1 MVHMTLIQL
10 QIFSL
15 VSELGGFTAAASR
28 LGVSQ
33 SAISHAIK
41 SLEQEL
47 GVTLFLR
54 RHSTVEPTN
63 IGQQLL
69 LRARVMLGAAE
80 TMRQEASASKTL
92 QQGYLSVGSF
102 GPTSSVHLLPAILNV
117 FCKAYPGIEVHIDEA
132 PDKQVLQW
140 LEERRVDLG
149 FVVLPN
155 ETFKTYPIFTDQMVA
170 VLPQNHRLAQNT
182 TVSLSELSHHP
193 FALTEA
199 GSGALI
205 TRLFARARVT
215 PQIRYRTTQILSTLD
230 TVARGDAVTILAET
244 ALPKGEQ
251 QDYVIRPL
259 APSITR
265 QVGLAIPD
273 EDQASPATQAFIKTA
288 VTWARRTRKDL

>member
-1 MVHMTLIQL
+1 MHMTLIQL

-92 QQGYLSVGSF
+92 QKGYLRVGSF
-102 GPTSSVHLLPAILNV
+102 GPTSSVHLLPAILKV

-132 PDKQVLQW
+132 PDKQVIQW
-140 LEERRVDLG
+140 LEERRIDIG

-155 ETFKTYPIFTDQMVA
+155 DTFKTYPIFTDQMVA
-170 VLPQNHRLAQNT
+170 ILPQKHCLAQNT

-230 TVARGDAVTILAET
+230 TVSRGDAVTILAES
-244 ALPKGEQ
+244 ALPKGEH
-251 QDYVIRPL
+251 QDYVIRALDP
-259 APSITR
+259 PITR

-273 EDQASPATQAFIKTA
+273 EDQASPATRAFIKTA
-288 VTWARRTRKDL
+288 VIWARKTR